1 MRDFTL
7 LRVSLLREFTV
18 LEPEVFLVGNTL
30 KKAKMVKS
38 IKPEDCDDTLK
49 DLVIS
54 TREYKLAL
62 TTHIACYTLNWGHY
76 TKHLSLEI
84 QNRHYFV

>member
-1 MRDFTL
+1 ML
-7 LRVSLLREFTV
+7 
-18 LEPEVFLVGNTL
+18 LEPDSEEFLVAGHVL
-30 KKAKMVKS
+30 KKAKKIVKS
-38 IKPEDCDDTLK
+38 VKPEDCNDTSK

-54 TREYKLAL
+54 TSEYKLAL
-62 TTHIACYTLNWGHY
+62 TTHIACYTLNWGHH